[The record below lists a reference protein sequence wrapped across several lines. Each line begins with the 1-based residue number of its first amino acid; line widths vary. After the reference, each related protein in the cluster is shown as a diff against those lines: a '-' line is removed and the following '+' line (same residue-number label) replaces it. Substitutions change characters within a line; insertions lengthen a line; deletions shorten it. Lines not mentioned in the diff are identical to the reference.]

1 MAVKFIESWGDGLL
15 GFWEITETTDLL
27 ISMLGLGHDELQN
40 LLQYRNELRK
50 KEWLSARLLLRE
62 MTDRTSKIDYDAS
75 GKPLLKNW
83 PGNISITHSSN
94 CVAIYY
100 HPYKQPGI
108 DVELITR
115 DVGKAARKFL
125 SPKELADCTIDG
137 ATSNKDLM
145 LRWCAK
151 EAVFKMVHY
160 ADVDFASQIACY
172 AKPLN
177 ADEGELGA
185 TFIAADATLTISLHF
200 RMINEMLL
208 VWGII

>member
-1 MAVKFIESWGDGLL
+1 MAVKFIENWGDGLL
-15 GFWEITETTDLL
+15 GFWEITETADHL
-27 ISMLGLGHDELQN
+27 ISMLELDNEELQN
-40 LLQYRNELRK
+40 LLQFRNELRK

-62 MTDRTSKIDYDAS
+62 MTCKTSKIDYDVT

-83 PGNISITHSSN
+83 PGHISITHSSN

-100 HPYKQPGI
+100 HPHKQPGI
-108 DVELITR
+108 DIELITR
-115 DVGKAARKFL
+115 DVGRAARKFL
-125 SPKELADCTIDG
+125 SAKELADCTIDG

-151 EAVFKMVHY
+151 EAVFKMVPY
-160 ADVDFASQIACY
+160 ADVDFASQITCY

-177 ADEGELGA
+177 STEGELGA
-185 TFIAADATLTISLHF
+185 TFTSGDTSLNITLHF
-200 RMINEMLL
+200 RMIEAMLL